1 MKLRTKIPVNYN
13 SGASGTSTGIIEGHL
28 QDCVWLEDFN
38 VIGANYNYTTP
49 DGKVFY
55 QDGFTVENETVE
67 ALHNAIKGSIPEGL
81 DYRSTNRFSFYLGF
95 IFEMSKTF
103 GIEFTDIEIVE

>member
-1 MKLRTKIPVNYN
+1 MKLRTKVEVNYN
-13 SGASGTSTGIIEGHL
+13 NGASGTSKGIIEGRL

-49 DGKVFY
+49 EGKVFHK
-55 QDGFTVENETVE
+55 DGFTVENEKIE
-67 ALHNAIKGSIPEGL
+67 ALYSSIKDSIPEGL

-103 GIEFTDIEIVE
+103 GVEFTDIEIVV